1 LRDVPDNSKVAKEEI
16 FGPFLSILKP
26 FKTKEEALQRANDS
40 KYGLGAGVF
49 TKDMK
54 TAEYFIRN
62 FEAGSVWVNFYN
74 WIPIEMPFG
83 GYK

>member
-1 LRDVPDNSKVAKEEI
+1 
-16 FGPFLSILKP
+16 
-26 FKTKEEALQRANDS
+26 
-40 KYGLGAGVF
+40 
-49 TKDMK
+49 MK

-83 GYK
+83 GYKQSGFSKEVGEECIDEYTKIKSVYYDFN